1 MTVLLVTYLQEFI
14 NLNLSVLV
22 EVHLVKDFM
31 ERIFINVDID
41 ALQRRKTRAGINK
54 IWWRQVWGD
63 ERQTEKER
71 KTTYFQ
77 NLLDVDGGDESFAL
91 FVKLMEALLVP
102 ATQIFISSVRSL
114 HLILQHLGK
123 PRKKSSYSSKWFDHY
138 RWWISFC
145 SRVYIKLLLSL
156 CV

>member
-54 IWWRQVWGD
+54 IYNMLQI
-63 ERQTEKER
+63 R
-71 KTTYFQ
+71 K
-77 NLLDVDGGDESFAL
+77 
-91 FVKLMEALLVP
+91 
-102 ATQIFISSVRSL
+102 
-114 HLILQHLGK
+114 
-123 PRKKSSYSSKWFDHY
+123 
-138 RWWISFC
+138 
-145 SRVYIKLLLSL
+145 
-156 CV
+156 